1 MKRDW
6 VTMIAGPMAWFVAL
20 VASWVVTPPAH
31 ESGRLEALRAMNL
44 VALAIAI
51 IACALAVMRV
61 RALSR
66 LTPADRHAQRARFVA
81 GCAVALSALSILL
94 VIGLALPTFLLVP
107 GAEP

>member
-6 VTMIAGPMAWFVAL
+6 FIVVAGPMAWFVGL
-20 VASWVVTPPAH
+20 VASWIVTPPAH
-31 ESGRLEALRAMNL
+31 ESGRLAALRAIDL
-44 VALAIAI
+44 AALAIAI

-66 LTPADRHAQRARFVA
+66 VPAADRHVQRARFVA
-81 GCAVALSALSILL
+81 GCGVALSALSILL
-94 VIGLALPTFLLVP
+94 VIGLALPTFLLVA